1 MEKKGV
7 RNKKDERGAAMVM
20 VLLIALLLLTAS
32 AGLLLETSMNTQNVT
47 DATAEQQAYNAAESG
62 LQSAINVLRG
72 NVVPSPLLDTSK
84 PATDPANLINFR
96 KAINLA
102 TSNENVDTSVVPRL
116 SRWLKYNYAPGGA
129 SLKDRITLGSTAAS
143 YNPHDGF
150 AYSLSIT
157 DPDDTGQIISFKTE
171 GQFYDPVAKTW
182 IPGSPGIT
190 VGTVPNTALVVYE
203 GVTSPDLDVSDGLET
218 TNFGKFKVNSL
229 SMLGGGVVL
238 AENLRFRII
247 VTMTAPYNSVKVMRG
262 WIKLKSGSNSI
273 FEFDFD
279 SPAYDVRGSLFK
291 FTNDPLEVSIGGNA
305 TINGS
310 VTPAEPYRV
319 IVRSVG
325 FGPRGARKE
334 LEATVQKNFFNGLS
348 APATLT
354 LIGSTNGFHFKPG
367 TSNNVT
373 YSGDDIAS
381 TLNIPSIGTTND
393 TNLQTITN
401 ELNAQAVKTVPV
413 PPAENVLIEVPF
425 WLSSPK
431 NLDDTVKDLRNVAK
445 ASGKYFAN
453 GQAPNNFGNLAT
465 ATGITFIEGNGE
477 FSGNGGGILVCTGKL
492 TLHGNFSFNGLI
504 IVTGTD
510 GIQRT
515 GGGNGLLAGNTVVAP
530 YNPANLNADF
540 LAPKYDISG
549 GGNSTIRYDSNS
561 VANGMTAVSNFVLG
575 VAEK

>member
-7 RNKKDERGAAMVM
+7 RSKKDERGAAMVM

-47 DATAEQQAYNAAESG
+47 DSTAEQQAYNAAESG

-96 KAINLA
+96 KAITLA
-102 TSNENVDTSVVPRL
+102 TSNENGDSSGVPRL

-129 SLKDRITLGSTAAS
+129 SLKDRITLGSTATG
-143 YNPHDGF
+143 YNPQDGF

-157 DPDDTGQIISFKTE
+157 DPDDTGQIVSFKTE
-171 GQFYDPVAKTW
+171 GEFYDPVAKIW
-182 IPGSPGIT
+182 IPGTTGII
-190 VGTVPNTALVVYE
+190 VGTAPNRALVTYE
-203 GVTSPDLDVSDGLET
+203 GVTSPDLDVTSGSST
-218 TNFGKFKVNSL
+218 TNFGRFRVTSL
-229 SMLGGGVVL
+229 STLGGGVVL
-238 AENLRFRII
+238 PENLRFRII

-279 SPAYDVRGSLFK
+279 SPAYDIRGSLFK
-291 FTNDPLEVSIGGNA
+291 FTNDPLEVSIDGNA
-305 TINGS
+305 IINGS

-319 IVRSVG
+319 VVRSVG

-354 LIGSTNGFHFKPG
+354 LIGATNGFHFKPG

-381 TLNIPSIGTTND
+381 ILNIPSIGTTND
-393 TNLQTITN
+393 GNLNQITT
-401 ELNAQAVKTVPV
+401 ELNAQAVKTIPV
-413 PPAENVLIEVPF
+413 PPAENILVEVPF

-431 NLDDTVKDLRNVAK
+431 NLDDTIKDLRNVAK
-445 ASGKYFAN
+445 SSGKYYTS
-453 GQAPNNFGNLAT
+453 GQAPNNFGNVST
-465 ATGITFIEGNGE
+465 ATGITFVDGNVE

-504 IVTGTD
+504 IVTGAE

-530 YNPANLNADF
+530 YDPTDLSKDF
-540 LAPKYDISG
+540 LGPKYDISG